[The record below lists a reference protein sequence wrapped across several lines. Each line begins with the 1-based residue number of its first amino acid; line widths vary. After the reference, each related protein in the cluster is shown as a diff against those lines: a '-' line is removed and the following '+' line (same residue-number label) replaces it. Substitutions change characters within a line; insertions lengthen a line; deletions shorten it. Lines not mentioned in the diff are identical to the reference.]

1 MQIHIFRLTL
11 YMVLCSTFVLLI
23 TGCSQQNGLQETQP
37 NNAQSS
43 TEMIIDDLEPAIPEP
58 ISPITELPVPREVVV
73 DDDDEEEDTTDKEPQ
88 VSMTMTRSVEPY
100 MPGGAVEVTVTLDFV
115 GEDPVTALAIEETL
129 PSGWKFG
136 VVSGGDLPAISPDTG
151 HTGTF
156 ALVWIN
162 IPEWPATVHYL
173 IEAPD
178 HAEGTYTLTGQ
189 AVYRKLAGELRTPML
204 DTPLQPEE

>member
-1 MQIHIFRLTL
+1 MKIRIFKLTL
-11 YMVLCSTFVLLI
+11 YMIVCSICIYFT
-23 TGCSQQNGLQETQP
+23 TGCAQQENLQETEQ
-37 NNAQSS
+37 NQTQIS
-43 TEMIIDDLEPAIPEP
+43 TDMIVEALQPAIQEP
-58 ISPITELPVPREVVV
+58 ITPITETPDALNVEVGEP
-73 DDDDEEEDTTDKEPQ
+73 DEEPQ
-88 VSMTMTRSVEPY
+88 VSMTMTRSTEPY
-100 MPGGAVEVTVTLDFV
+100 LPGSTVEVTVTLDFN

-129 PSGWKFG
+129 PPEWKFG

-178 HAEGTYTLTGQ
+178 QAEDTYTLTGQ

-204 DTPLQPEE
+204 DTLLQPEE